1 MERRGRACILFVSS
15 EKRSLL
21 EMTPDGGPLYA
32 VDCSGTGMEPVR
44 AQFSG
49 ADAEAE
55 AIKFA
60 DMMRRNSLTTSITI
74 SRTSASQVLSIRIKR
89 NKDGEWRSA
98 D

>member
-1 MERRGRACILFVSS
+1 MERRARVSNPVRQFRK
-15 EKRSLL
+15 ENPL
-21 EMTPDGGPLYA
+21 EMTPNGGPLYA

-44 AQFSG
+44 AEFSG
-49 ADAEAE
+49 ADADAE

-74 SRTSASQVLSIRIKR
+74 SRTSASGVFSMRIKR
-89 NKDGEWRSA
+89 NMEGQWRSA